1 MLITPTCTCVVD
13 ELLALMACCMERYTR
28 ATIRLALKLRMVIT
42 TLPHATEVHME
53 REISEGTFG
62 LDFKGTFCGNVSVV
76 EFAEEVWMLDKFRR
90 DQILHFY
97 GTCVIPNHTS

>member
-1 MLITPTCTCVVD
+1 
-13 ELLALMACCMERYTR
+13 MERFTQ

-42 TLPHATEVHME
+42 TKPHATEVYME

-62 LDFKGTFCGNVSVV
+62 IDFKGTFCGNNATNERLKEVAGNVSVV

-90 DQILHFY
+90 DQILHF
-97 GTCVIPNHTS
+97 